1 MAWGPGCFRPPP
13 NFTLQHPFN
22 TRLKGPAGPA
32 LIALALTVA
41 FIFVPLIG
49 SLTVLLLP
57 APLAYAYYRNGQGA
71 FTVTSLIVLGLA
83 SIWGFPVLTSM
94 FLGLCLCGLALGKAA
109 AKRMTDDKAVI
120 WGTAAP
126 LIILIPLAAAYFEAI
141 GVNPIQLLAKIID
154 EGVKQSKDIY
164 KQMGMSQTN
173 IDLMMPSLNRMA
185 QVIKDYFPALIVASA
200 AATSFTAWVIFKK
213 YALKSGAQ
221 FAEWDFAKWRLP
233 DHLVWGIILPGF
245 LMIPDVPVLRII
257 SGNLLFV
264 FAIPYVFMG
273 IALLV
278 HIFEKYRISPFLRIL
293 TFVVV
298 ILQPILAVLLWAVG
312 FFDTWADFRKIR
324 IKK

>member
-1 MAWGPGCFRPPP
+1 MAWGPGFFRPPP
-13 NFTLQHPFN
+13 KFTLQHPFN

-32 LIALALTVA
+32 LLALALTAA
-41 FIFVPLIG
+41 FIFVPLFG
-49 SLTVLLLP
+49 SLTVLILP
-57 APLAYAYYRNGQGA
+57 APLAYAYYRHGQA
-71 FTVTSLIVLGLA
+71 SFTVTSFIILGLA

-109 AKRMTDDKAVI
+109 AKKMTDDKAVF

-126 LIILIPLAAAYFEAI
+126 LIVLVPLAAAYFAAI
-141 GVNPIQLLAKIID
+141 GVNPVQLLAKIID
-154 EGVKQSKDIY
+154 EGVKQSQDIY

-173 IDLMMPSLNRMA
+173 IDTMMPSLQRMA
-185 QVIKDYFPALIVASA
+185 QVIKDYFPGLIVASVA
-200 AATSFTAWVIFKK
+200 VTSFTAWIIFKK
-213 YALKSGAQ
+213 YARKSGAQ

-233 DHLVWGIILPGF
+233 DHLVWGIIIPGF
-245 LMIPDVPVLRII
+245 LLILDVPLLRLI
-257 SGNLLFV
+257 SANLLFV

-278 HIFEKYRISPFLRIL
+278 HMFEKYHISPFLRTL
-293 TFVVV
+293 TFVV
-298 ILQPILAVLLWAVG
+298 IFLQPILAALLWAAG

>member
-1 MAWGPGCFRPPP
+1 
-13 NFTLQHPFN
+13 
-22 TRLKGPAGPA
+22 
-32 LIALALTVA
+32 
-41 FIFVPLIG
+41 
-49 SLTVLLLP
+49 
-57 APLAYAYYRNGQGA
+57 
-71 FTVTSLIVLGLA
+71 
-83 SIWGFPVLTSM
+83 M

-109 AKRMTDDKAVI
+109 AKKMTDDKAVF

-126 LIILIPLAAAYFEAI
+126 LIVLIPLAAAYFAAI
-141 GVNPIQLLAKIID
+141 GVNPTQLLAKIID
-154 EGVKQSKDIY
+154 EGVKQSQDIY
-164 KQMGMSQTN
+164 KQMGMSQAN
-173 IDLMMPSLNRMA
+173 IDMMMPSLKKMA
-185 QVIKDYFPALIVASA
+185 QMIKDYFPALTVASA

-233 DHLVWGIILPGF
+233 DHLVWGIIIPGF

-264 FAIPYVFMG
+264 FAIPYVFLG

-278 HIFEKYRISPFLRIL
+278 HMFDKYRLSPFLRIL
-293 TFVVV
+293 MFVV
-298 ILQPILAVLLWAVG
+298 IAFQPILAVILWAAG

>member
-1 MAWGPGCFRPPP
+1 MAWGPGFFRPPP

-57 APLAYAYYRNGQGA
+57 APLAYAYYRNGQA
-71 FTVTSLIVLGLA
+71 SFIVTSLIVLGLA

-298 ILQPILAVLLWAVG
+298 ILQPILAVLLWAAG